1 MRILEVINR
10 AADTYNPRPKDAYQD
25 ATTNTTPK
33 YEIDWEK
40 DYSAGKPLGPIPN
53 IQSQTEMVSMPDG
66 TIYIFYTK
74 DGVLPKE
81 TFWQQIKSWF
91 KKQTFVNA
99 DKSILGFL
107 KLKPYEEGYKVSGV
121 GIDPSIQ
128 GQGKAIKLYVAFTA
142 WKGVPI
148 YSDYTQTPSAKRVW
162 QSLISRYPNRIVA
175 YNQKTKK
182 DIPLDKAGEL
192 YHDYTPISPDHPER
206 YRDQTHS
213 NVNQTHT
220 NTLLLKLL
228 P

>member
-10 AADTYNPRPKDAYQD
+10 GADTYNPRPKDAYQD

-91 KKQTFVNA
+91 KKQAFINA

-192 YHDYTPISPDHPER
+192 YHDYTPTSPDHPER
-206 YRDQTHS
+206 YRDQS
-213 NVNQTHT
+213 QINVQQTHI

>member
-10 AADTYNPRPKDAYQD
+10 RADTYNPRPKDAYQD

-91 KKQTFVNA
+91 KKQAFVNA

-175 YNQKTKK
+175 YDQKTKK

-192 YHDYTPISPDHPER
+192 YHDYTPISPDHSER

>member
-10 AADTYNPRPKDAYQD
+10 RADTYNPRPKDAYQD

-175 YNQKTKK
+175 YDQKTKK

>member
-25 ATTNTTPK
+25 ATTNTIPK

-99 DKSILGFL
+99 DKSI
-107 KLKPYEEGYKVSGV
+107 
-121 GIDPSIQ
+121 
-128 GQGKAIKLYVAFTA
+128 FTL
-142 WKGVPI
+142 
-148 YSDYTQTPSAKRVW
+148 RRR
-162 QSLISRYPNRIVA
+162 L
-175 YNQKTKK
+175 
-182 DIPLDKAGEL
+182 
-192 YHDYTPISPDHPER
+192 
-206 YRDQTHS
+206 
-213 NVNQTHT
+213 
-220 NTLLLKLL
+220 
-228 P
+228 

>member
-10 AADTYNPRPKDAYQD
+10 AADTYNPKPKDAYQD

-175 YNQKTKK
+175 YDQKTKQ

>member
-10 AADTYNPRPKDAYQD
+10 RADTYNPRPKDAYQD

>member
-1 MRILEVINR
+1 MLTR
-10 AADTYNPRPKDAYQD
+10 AY
-25 ATTNTTPK
+25 
-33 YEIDWEK
+33 
-40 DYSAGKPLGPIPN
+40 L
-53 IQSQTEMVSMPDG
+53 
-66 TIYIFYTK
+66 
-74 DGVLPKE
+74 
-81 TFWQQIKSWF
+81 
-91 KKQTFVNA
+91 
-99 DKSILGFL
+99 
-107 KLKPYEEGYKVSGV
+107 PYEEGYKVSGV

-175 YNQKTKK
+175 YDQKTKK

-192 YHDYTPISPDHPER
+192 YHDYTPTSTDHPER
-206 YRDQTHS
+206 YRDQS
-213 NVNQTHT
+213 QINVQQTHI

>member
-175 YNQKTKK
+175 YDQKTKQ

>member
-175 YNQKTKK
+175 YDQKTKK

>member
-10 AADTYNPRPKDAYQD
+10 RADTYNPRPKDAYQD
-25 ATTNTTPK
+25 ATTDTTPK

-53 IQSQTEMVSMPDG
+53 IQSQTEMVNMPDG

-175 YNQKTKK
+175 YDQKTKQ